1 MTKGDHKLGHRM
13 RLRQK
18 FLTSGIFSLHDYEKL
33 ELLLTYSV
41 PVKDVKPLGK
51 RLIKKFKN
59 ISSVLDAEADELLN
73 TEGLGAS
80 SVILIKFVR
89 DLLTAYTEEKMG
101 NTDFLNSPEKVVT
114 FARLKIGTSANE
126 KFLIIFVNSKN
137 RVIDYE
143 FISEGTV
150 ESVAVYPRKV
160 MELAFKKHAS
170 GIILVH
176 NHPSGDIEPSKSD
189 IELTEEFQKLSSSLD
204 LRLLDHLIVSK
215 DEYYSFSRNGLL
227 S

>member
-1 MTKGDHKLGHRM
+1 MANVDHRSGHRM

-18 FLTSGIFSLHDYEKL
+18 FFTSGISSLHDYEKL
-33 ELLLTYSV
+33 ELLLAYSI
-41 PVKDVKPLGK
+41 PVKDVKPIGK

-59 ISSVLDAEADELLN
+59 ISSVLDADADELLK
-73 TEGLGAS
+73 TEGLGPA

-89 DLLTAYTEEKMG
+89 DLLTTYSEEKME
-101 NTDFLNSPEKVVT
+101 NTDFLNSPEKVVA
-114 FARLKIGTSANE
+114 FSRLKIGSSSNE
-126 KFLIIFVNSKN
+126 KFLIIYVSAKN

-143 FISEGTV
+143 FLSEGTV
-150 ESVAVYPRKV
+150 DSVAVYPRRV

-170 GIILVH
+170 GIIIVH

-189 IELTEEFQKLSSSLD
+189 IELTKEFQKISSSLD

-215 DEYYSFSRNGLL
+215 DEFYSFSRNGLL